1 MITGDPLLCALSAL
15 GKMKLCSTVSA
26 SPQPNVTA
34 QGGGDHR
41 LGFFTH
47 VASAQMFLC
56 PQKGRRTV
64 AKALPWLNIS
74 VTWEGR

>member
-1 MITGDPLLCALSAL
+1 MCTTRPAGEEVMSYGVSLSIAQRGNPVGDER
-15 GKMKLCSTVSA
+15 
-26 SPQPNVTA
+26 
-34 QGGGDHR
+34 R
-41 LGFFTH
+41 LNFFTH

-56 PQKGRRTV
+56 PQNGRRTV